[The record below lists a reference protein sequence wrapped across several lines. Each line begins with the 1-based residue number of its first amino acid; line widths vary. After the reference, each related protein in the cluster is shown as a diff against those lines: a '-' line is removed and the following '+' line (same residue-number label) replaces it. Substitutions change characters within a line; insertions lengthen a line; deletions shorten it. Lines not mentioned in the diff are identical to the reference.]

1 MAPMVKRTTARPF
14 ADCGWP
20 VVRTRLAL
28 VAIINLLIADQPQL
42 SSVVVQAANFFQ
54 FHYTRSIAA
63 EQLDDGIGE
72 LTSRRSLGAASVF
85 AFLVRRF
92 LIAVTVGEGIDIQS
106 SGLDI

>member
-1 MAPMVKRTTARPF
+1 VGGLSSAP
-14 ADCGWP
+14 DL
-20 VVRTRLAL
+20 RLSPL
-28 VAIINLLIADQPQL
+28 STSSQQPQPQL

-63 EQLDDGIGE
+63 EQLDDGIGG

-85 AFLVRRF
+85 AFFARRF

-106 SGLDI
+106 SGFDI

>member
-1 MAPMVKRTTARPF
+1 
-14 ADCGWP
+14 
-20 VVRTRLAL
+20 
-28 VAIINLLIADQPQL
+28 
-42 SSVVVQAANFFQ
+42 
-54 FHYTRSIAA
+54 
-63 EQLDDGIGE
+63 LDDGIGE